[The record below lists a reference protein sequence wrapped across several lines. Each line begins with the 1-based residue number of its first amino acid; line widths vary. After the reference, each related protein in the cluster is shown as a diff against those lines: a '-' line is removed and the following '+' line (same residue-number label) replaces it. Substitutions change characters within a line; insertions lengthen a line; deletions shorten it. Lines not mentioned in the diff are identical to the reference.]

1 MVQPCW
7 FIHLSR
13 QVYLRDPTEKYNPYP
28 AIIQAFFS
36 QLFFTG
42 HITGLVEK
50 LIPFPS
56 FTVDFFPSMSHCV
69 VMYILQA
76 TMEGMLM
83 RYLSYSWFFVVII
96 VICGLFPPWLV
107 AETVHA
113 GIRRQVKGSVVMTGK
128 PNHLINEKSPYLL
141 QHAYNPVDWYPW
153 GDEPFA
159 RARKEDK
166 PIFLSIGYSTCHWCH
181 VMAHE
186 SFENKEIAALLNR
199 YFICIKVDREERPDV
214 DQMYMAATMAMNG
227 SGGWPMSVFLFP
239 DGRPFY
245 AATYIPAKGM
255 YGRPGFPE
263 IIEAVH
269 KAWQGRRDELQQTAG
284 RLIRSLKEQGRVSA
298 AGITADIDDRAFS
311 ELSAEYDAVY
321 GGFGG
326 APKFPRPVVFNF
338 LLGYYWKT
346 GNKHALAMTTATLTA
361 MAAGGMYDQLG
372 GGFHRYSVDGQWRI
386 PHFEKMLYDQAQL
399 LHSYLDAYQI
409 TGDSRYAGVAR
420 EIADYVLRD
429 MRDSRGGFYSAED
442 ADSEDPYSPGSHGE
456 GAFYLWT
463 EKDIVTTLGAKAAN
477 IFNFCY
483 GVEFDGNAL
492 QDPQHEFTGR
502 NILYRAKS
510 DEEAAAHFS
519 MSVADVEA
527 SLARSRKILLA
538 RRATRVRPH
547 RDDKI
552 ITAWNGLMIGA
563 LAEAGAILDEPK
575 MTDAAYRAAM
585 FIRDT
590 LYDPASKSLKRRY
603 RDGEAAHAGQLD
615 DYTFLVAGLLDLY
628 QVRQDPQL
636 LSWAMDLTTQSIKLF
651 RDEKQGGFFDSV
663 VDARVPIRMKSD
675 YDGAE
680 PAANSMAAMNLI
692 RLGRMTAN
700 ADWLARAQKT
710 VTAFAERIN
719 HVPRAVPQMLC
730 AVMLLREKPEQVVIT
745 GRKTDTDTQ
754 SMLAE
759 VWRHFNPNRVVLL
772 ADGGDNQKMLA
783 KMLPF
788 MQTVTGKDGR
798 ATAYVCRDFTCRLPV
813 TSVGELAHRLTG
825 AGRKK

>member
-1 MVQPCW
+1 M
-7 FIHLSR
+7 
-13 QVYLRDPTEKYNPYP
+13 
-28 AIIQAFFS
+28 A
-36 QLFFTG
+36 
-42 HITGLVEK
+42 
-50 LIPFPS
+50 
-56 FTVDFFPSMSHCV
+56 
-69 VMYILQA
+69 
-76 TMEGMLM
+76 
-83 RYLSYSWFFVVII
+83 
-96 VICGLFPPWLV
+96 
-107 AETVHA
+107 
-113 GIRRQVKGSVVMTGK
+113 GK
-128 PNHLINEKSPYLL
+128 PNHLSNEKSPYLL

-153 GDEPFA
+153 GDEAFA

-186 SFENKEIAALLNR
+186 SFENREIAALLNR
-199 YFICIKVDREERPDV
+199 YFICVKIDREERPDV

-255 YGRPGFPE
+255 HGRPGFPE

-269 KAWQGRRDELQQTAG
+269 RAWQGRRDELQQAAG
-284 RLIRSLKEQGRVSA
+284 RLIRSLQELGRASG
-298 AGITADIDDRAFS
+298 AGITSDIDDRAFS
-311 ELSAEYDAVY
+311 ELSAQYDAVY

-326 APKFPRPVVFNF
+326 APKFPRPVLFNF
-338 LLGYYWKT
+338 LLSYYWKT

-399 LHSYLDAYQI
+399 LNSYLDVAQI
-409 TGDSRYAGVAR
+409 TGESQYAAVAR
-420 EIADYVLRD
+420 SIAGYVLRD
-429 MRDSRGGFYSAED
+429 MQDPDGGFYSAED
-442 ADSEDPYSPGSHGE
+442 ADSVDPYSPGQHAE
-456 GAFYLWT
+456 GAFYLWM

-492 QDPQHEFTGR
+492 QDPQQEFSGR
-502 NILYRAKS
+502 NILYRARS
-510 DEEAAAHFS
+510 DEEAAAHFTMNVS
-519 MSVADVEA
+519 EIRA
-527 SLARSRKILLA
+527 SLEKSRKILLA
-538 RRATRVRPH
+538 RRTARVRPH

-552 ITAWNGLMIGA
+552 IAAWNGLMIGA
-563 LAEAGAILDEPK
+563 LARAGAILDGPE
-575 MTDAAYRAAM
+575 MIDAADKAAQ
-585 FIRDT
+585 FIRAN
-590 LYDPASKSLKRRY
+590 LYDPETGLLKRRY

-628 QVRQDPQL
+628 QVRQEPQL
-636 LSWAMDLTTQSIKLF
+636 LSWAMDLTTRSIKLF
-651 RDEKQGGFFDSV
+651 WDEKQGGFFDSM
-663 VDARVPIRMKSD
+663 VDARVPIRMKAD

-700 ADWLARAQKT
+700 PDWLARAQKT
-710 VTAFAERIN
+710 VDAFSDRIN
-719 HVPRAVPQMLC
+719 HVPQAMPQMLC

-745 GRKTDTDTQ
+745 GRKTDADTRLL
-754 SMLAE
+754 LAE

-772 ADGGDNQKMLA
+772 ADGGDNQNMLA
-783 KMLPF
+783 TMLPF
-788 MQTVTGKDGR
+788 MQTITGKNGR
-798 ATAYVCRDFTCRLPV
+798 ATAHVCRDFTCRLPV
-813 TSVGELAHRLTG
+813 TSVSELAGQLTG
-825 AGRKK
+825 AGKKN

>member
-1 MVQPCW
+1 
-7 FIHLSR
+7 
-13 QVYLRDPTEKYNPYP
+13 
-28 AIIQAFFS
+28 
-36 QLFFTG
+36 
-42 HITGLVEK
+42 
-50 LIPFPS
+50 
-56 FTVDFFPSMSHCV
+56 
-69 VMYILQA
+69 
-76 TMEGMLM
+76 M
-83 RYLSYSWFFVVII
+83 RYLLYSYVLLVGMN
-96 VICGLFPPWLV
+96 GLFPSWLV
-107 AETVHA
+107 AETVYT
-113 GIRRQVKGSVVMTGK
+113 GITQQVKRRIVMAGK

-153 GDEPFA
+153 EDEAFA
-159 RARKEDK
+159 RAKKEDK

-186 SFENKEIAALLNR
+186 SFENTEIAALLNK
-199 YFICIKVDREERPDV
+199 YFICIKVDREEQPDV

-227 SGGWPMSVFLFP
+227 SGGWPMSVFLLP

-245 AATYIPAKGM
+245 AATYIPAKSM

-269 KAWQGRRDELQQTAG
+269 KAWQGRRDELQQAAA
-284 RLIRSLKEQGRVSA
+284 RLIHSLKEQHQVSGS
-298 AGITADIDDRAFS
+298 GITSDIDDRAFS
-311 ELSAEYDAVY
+311 ELSAEYDAVH

-326 APKFPRPVVFNF
+326 APKFPRPVLFNF
-338 LLGYYWKT
+338 LLGYYHKT

-399 LHSYLDAYQI
+399 LNSYLDVVQI
-409 TGDSRYAGVAR
+409 TGEAEYAAVVR
-420 EIADYVLRD
+420 SIAGYVLRD
-429 MRDSRGGFYSAED
+429 MQDPDGGFYSAED
-442 ADSEDPYSPGSHGE
+442 ADSDDPYSPGSHGE

-519 MSVADVEA
+519 MNVTEITA
-527 SLARSRKILLA
+527 SLEKSRSILFA
-538 RRATRVRPH
+538 KRADRVRPH

-563 LAEAGAILDEPK
+563 LARAGAILNEPK
-575 MTDAAYRAAM
+575 MIDAAGRAAM
-585 FIRDT
+585 FIRTT
-590 LYDPASKSLKRRY
+590 LYDPASKLLKRRY
-603 RDGEAAHAGQLD
+603 RDGEAAHTGQLD

-628 QVRQDPQL
+628 QLRQDPQL
-636 LSWAMDLTTQSIKLF
+636 LTWAMELTTQSIKLF
-651 RDEKQGGFFDSV
+651 WDEKQGGFFDSM
-663 VDARVPIRMKSD
+663 VDARVPVRMKAD

-680 PAANSMAAMNLI
+680 PAANSIAAMNLI

-700 ADWLARAQKT
+700 SDWLARAQKT
-710 VTAFAERIN
+710 VDTFSDRIN

-745 GRKTDTDTQ
+745 GRKTDADTQ
-754 SMLAE
+754 LMLAE

-772 ADGGDNQKMLA
+772 ADGGDNQNMLA

-788 MQTVTGKDGR
+788 MQTVTRKDGR

-813 TSVGELAHRLTG
+813 NTVKDLAAQLEN
-825 AGRKK
+825 RKGKEH

>member
-1 MVQPCW
+1 
-7 FIHLSR
+7 
-13 QVYLRDPTEKYNPYP
+13 
-28 AIIQAFFS
+28 
-36 QLFFTG
+36 
-42 HITGLVEK
+42 
-50 LIPFPS
+50 
-56 FTVDFFPSMSHCV
+56 
-69 VMYILQA
+69 
-76 TMEGMLM
+76 M
-83 RYLSYSWFFVVII
+83 RYLLYSYVLLVGMN
-96 VICGLFPPWLV
+96 GLFPSWLV
-107 AETVHA
+107 AETVYT
-113 GIRRQVKGSVVMTGK
+113 GITQQVKRRIVMAGK

-153 GDEPFA
+153 EDEAFA
-159 RARKEDK
+159 RAKKEDK

-186 SFENKEIAALLNR
+186 SFENTEIAALLNK
-199 YFICIKVDREERPDV
+199 YFICIKVDREEQPDV

-227 SGGWPMSVFLFP
+227 SGGWPMSVFLLP

-245 AATYIPAKGM
+245 AATYIPAKSM

-269 KAWQGRRDELQQTAG
+269 KAWQGRRDELQQAAA
-284 RLIRSLKEQGRVSA
+284 RLIHSLKEQHQVSGS
-298 AGITADIDDRAFS
+298 GITSDIDDRAFS
-311 ELSAEYDAVY
+311 ELSAEYDAVH

-326 APKFPRPVVFNF
+326 APKFPRPVLFNF
-338 LLGYYWKT
+338 LLGYYHKT

-399 LHSYLDAYQI
+399 LNSYLDVVQI
-409 TGDSRYAGVAR
+409 TGEAEYAAVVR
-420 EIADYVLRD
+420 SIAGYVLRD
-429 MRDSRGGFYSAED
+429 MQDPDGGFYSAED
-442 ADSEDPYSPGSHGE
+442 ADSDDPYSPGSHGE

-519 MSVADVEA
+519 MNVTEITA
-527 SLARSRKILLA
+527 SLEKSRSILFA
-538 RRATRVRPH
+538 KRADRVRPH

-563 LAEAGAILDEPK
+563 LARAGAILNEPK
-575 MTDAAYRAAM
+575 MIDAAGRAAM
-585 FIRDT
+585 FIRTT
-590 LYDPASKSLKRRY
+590 LYDPASKLLKRRY
-603 RDGEAAHAGQLD
+603 RDGEAAHTGQLD

-628 QVRQDPQL
+628 QLRQDPQL
-636 LSWAMDLTTQSIKLF
+636 LTWAMELTTQSIKLF
-651 RDEKQGGFFDSV
+651 WDEKQGGFFDSM
-663 VDARVPIRMKSD
+663 VDARVPVRMKAD

-680 PAANSMAAMNLI
+680 PAANSIAAMNLI

-745 GRKTDTDTQ
+745 GRKTDADTQ
-754 SMLAE
+754 LMLAE

-772 ADGGDNQKMLA
+772 ADGGDNQNMLA

-788 MQTVTGKDGR
+788 MQTVTRKDGR

-813 TSVGELAHRLTG
+813 NTVKDLAAQLEN
-825 AGRKK
+825 RKGKEH

>member
-1 MVQPCW
+1 
-7 FIHLSR
+7 
-13 QVYLRDPTEKYNPYP
+13 
-28 AIIQAFFS
+28 
-36 QLFFTG
+36 
-42 HITGLVEK
+42 
-50 LIPFPS
+50 
-56 FTVDFFPSMSHCV
+56 
-69 VMYILQA
+69 
-76 TMEGMLM
+76 M
-83 RYLSYSWFFVVII
+83 RYLLYSCILLI
-96 VICGLFPPWLV
+96 GMNGLFPSWLV
-107 AETVHA
+107 AETVYT
-113 GIRRQVKGSVVMTGK
+113 GITQQVKRRVVMAGK

-153 GDEPFA
+153 EDEAFA
-159 RARKEDK
+159 RAKKEDK

-186 SFENKEIAALLNR
+186 SFENTEIAALLNK
-199 YFICIKVDREERPDV
+199 YFICIKVDREEQPDV

-227 SGGWPMSVFLFP
+227 SGGWPMSVFLLP

-245 AATYIPAKGM
+245 AATYIPAKSM

-269 KAWQGRRDELQQTAG
+269 KAWQGRRDELQQAAA
-284 RLIRSLKEQGRVSA
+284 RLIHTLKEQHQVSGS
-298 AGITADIDDRAFS
+298 GITSDIDDRAFS
-311 ELSAEYDAVY
+311 ELSAEYDAVHC
-321 GGFGG
+321 GFGG
-326 APKFPRPVVFNF
+326 APKFPRPVLFNF
-338 LLGYYWKT
+338 LLGYYHKT
-346 GNKHALAMTTATLTA
+346 GNKHTLAMTTATLTA

-399 LHSYLDAYQI
+399 LNSYLDVAQI
-409 TGDSRYAGVAR
+409 TGEAEYAAVAR
-420 EIADYVLRD
+420 SIAGYVLRD
-429 MRDSRGGFYSAED
+429 MQDPDGGFYSAED
-442 ADSEDPYSPGSHGE
+442 ADSDDPYSPGSHGE

-463 EKDIVTTLGAKAAN
+463 EKDIVTTLGTRAAN

-510 DEEAAAHFS
+510 DREAAAHFS
-519 MSVADVEA
+519 MNVTEITA
-527 SLARSRKILLA
+527 SLEKSRKILFA

-563 LAEAGAILDEPK
+563 LARAGAILNEPK
-575 MTDAAYRAAM
+575 MIDAAYRAEQ
-585 FIRDT
+585 FIRAS
-590 LYDPASKSLKRRY
+590 LYDPETGLLQRRY
-603 RDGEAAHAGQLD
+603 RDGEAAHSGQLD
-615 DYTFLVAGLLDLY
+615 DYVFLVSGVLELY
-628 QVRQDPQL
+628 QVAQDPEL
-636 LSWAMDLTTQSIKLF
+636 LSWAKELTKKTIHLF
-651 RDEKQGGFFDSV
+651 WDKKSNGFFDSII
-663 VDARVPIRMKSD
+663 DEKVPIRMKAD

-680 PAANSMAAMNLI
+680 PAANSIAAMNLI

-700 ADWLARAQKT
+700 SDWLARAQKT
-710 VTAFAERIN
+710 VDAFSDRIG

-745 GRKTDTDTQ
+745 GRKTDEDTQ
-754 SMLAE
+754 LMLAE
-759 VWRHFNPNRVVLL
+759 VWRHFNPNRVILL

-788 MQTVTGKDGR
+788 MRTVTMKDER
-798 ATAYVCRDFTCRLPV
+798 ATAYVCRNFTCRLPV
-813 TSVGELAHRLTG
+813 NTVEDLAAQLEN
-825 AGRKK
+825 RKGKEH